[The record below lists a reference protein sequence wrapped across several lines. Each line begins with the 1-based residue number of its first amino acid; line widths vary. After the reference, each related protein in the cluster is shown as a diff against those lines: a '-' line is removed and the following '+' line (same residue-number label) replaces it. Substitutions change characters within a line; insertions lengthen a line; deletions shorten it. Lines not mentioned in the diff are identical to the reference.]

1 LLRSP
6 KIQSDPVNAAAAEIR
21 LPSLLGVVCAPP
33 APRVLVAVLNWNH
46 AEDTIECLESLF
58 ETRYGAFTVM
68 VCDNAST
75 GSGLEDIAAW
85 ADRFRLQPS
94 ISKDKAS
101 GFSRHL
107 NWRLMERAVAEN
119 GGDENAAQSEPDL
132 ILVQTGA
139 NLGFAGGNNV
149 ALRYAVA
156 REDYDFVW
164 VLNNDTLVDAR
175 ALGHMVRVMRGNPK
189 AGAVGSTIYFYDEPT
204 RIQSLGGGPFNTLFG
219 IDSPYQ
225 SGHVASGEVL
235 HVEHLLG
242 ASMLVR
248 TSTIRDVGVMDESYF
263 LYREETDWC
272 LRMRER
278 RWQLVSA
285 LQSRVWHKIGATVSH
300 RSPLH
305 DYYSTRNML
314 LLVKRHYPKKVP
326 TVAAYTFLRAML
338 PKIVRCEFGRMPYVW
353 KAFADFYR
361 GVEGKVDLDP
371 AARAKIAAISEETVD
386 GV

>member
-6 KIQSDPVNAAAAEIR
+6 KIQAQPIDSVEVEDRAPT
-21 LPSLLGVVCAPP
+21 LLGVVP
-33 APRVLVAVLNWNH
+33 AARVPRVLVAILNWNH

-58 ETRYGAFTVM
+58 QMRYGAFTAM

-75 GSGLEDIAAW
+75 DSGLDDIVAW
-85 ADRFRLQPS
+85 ADRFQLQPS
-94 ISKDKAS
+94 ISRGKSS
-101 GFSRHL
+101 GFSRRL
-107 NWRLMERAVAEN
+107 SWRMMERAVAEN
-119 GGDENAAQSEPDL
+119 GGDGDTQSETDL
-132 ILVQTGA
+132 ILVQTGG

-149 ALRYAVA
+149 ALRYAAA

-175 ALGHMVRVMRGNPK
+175 ALDHMVRVMRGNPK
-189 AGAVGSTIYFYDEPT
+189 AGAVGSTIYYYEEPT

-248 TSTIRDVGVMDESYF
+248 TATIRDVGVMDESYF

-272 LRMRER
+272 LRMRENH
-278 RWQLVSA
+278 WQLVTA

-300 RSPLH
+300 RSSLH
-305 DYYSTRNML
+305 DYYSIRNML
-314 LLVKRHYPKKVP
+314 LLVKRHYPRKVP

-338 PKIVRCEFGRMPYVW
+338 PKLVRGEFGRIPFVW
-353 KAFADFYR
+353 KAFVDFYR
-361 GVEGKVDLDP
+361 GVDGKIDLDP
-371 AARAKIAAISEETVD
+371 CARAKITAISEETAD